1 MWDLIDSE
9 LGKLVRLHTQSNAFL
24 ETMHS
29 SESRL
34 AKVLTPL
41 VQNGLGKGETMNK
54 YVNELTALGRTSEPE
69 DVAKAVSFLVRLPS
83 SRLLATCS

>member
-9 LGKLVRLHTQSNAFL
+9 LGKLVCLRTQINPSL
-24 ETMHS
+24 DQLVYIVIPDWS
-29 SESRL
+29 SHNSC
-34 AKVLTPL
+34 